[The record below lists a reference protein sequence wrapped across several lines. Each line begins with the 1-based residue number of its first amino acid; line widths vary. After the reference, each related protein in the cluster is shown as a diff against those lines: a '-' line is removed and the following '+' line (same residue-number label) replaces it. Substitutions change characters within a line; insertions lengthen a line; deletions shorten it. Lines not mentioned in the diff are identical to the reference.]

1 MQEMGAVR
9 AFHIIDGDLLDRRER
24 LRGRVRRLRM
34 PVELLMRVI
43 LWRVL
48 LLRVRIRLLIL
59 LLCIQVLLVLGDS
72 PLLFF
77 ERDLLMVV
85 SKTLS
90 FGLALLLF
98 LPGAKTVQLLEFP
111 WLEIL
116 WYFGCG
122 SQFPAGPVIGGSSPL
137 AGSTKP
143 ERTSNRSNRT
153 DRSHYSRDLTLPVPQ
168 SIPSGHAREISEH
181 NPADPAADVR
191 TSSYTF
197 ATLDLGSQ

>member
-1 MQEMGAVR
+1 MGAVR

-59 LLCIQVLLVLGDS
+59 LLCIQVLLLCIQVLLVLGDS

-111 WLEIL
+111 WLEIPL
-116 WYFGCG
+116 VLRLR
-122 SQFPAGPVIGGSSPL
+122 FPVSC
-137 AGSTKP
+137 
-143 ERTSNRSNRT
+143 R
-153 DRSHYSRDLTLPVPQ
+153 
-168 SIPSGHAREISEH
+168 SGHRWFLSPRRFHETGT
-181 NPADPAADVR
+181 NVK
-191 TSSYTF
+191 
-197 ATLDLGSQ
+197 

>member
-1 MQEMGAVR
+1 MDDPYRQPRAARDQCEDEMQEMGAVR

-59 LLCIQVLLVLGDS
+59 LLCIQVLLVLGAS

-111 WLEIL
+111 WLEIPL
-116 WYFGCG
+116 VLRLR
-122 SQFPAGPVIGGSSPL
+122 FPVSC
-137 AGSTKP
+137 
-143 ERTSNRSNRT
+143 R
-153 DRSHYSRDLTLPVPQ
+153 
-168 SIPSGHAREISEH
+168 SGHRWFLSPRRFHETGT
-181 NPADPAADVR
+181 NVK
-191 TSSYTF
+191 
-197 ATLDLGSQ
+197 